1 MTDSPTPPVPTC
13 MNCYK
18 EIPGNKDMYPACYEC
33 YFEKPNVKL
42 IIDKLTFEEIIKRA
56 ESL

>member
-1 MTDSPTPPVPTC
+1 MTNSPPPPVPTC

-33 YFEKPNVKL
+33 YYEKPNVKF